1 MIKIAFDLDLVAR
14 QVLLPTLGLDV
25 TSHLENDVR
34 PVKAVVVDPW
44 GGGGPGDDWMSVVEV
59 TFVDGDH
66 AWEWM
71 NAEGMDVDDMDWH
84 LGRWPRPAVA

>member
-1 MIKIAFDLDLVAR
+1 MIKIAFDLDLDAGVA
-14 QVLLPTLGLDV
+14 PTLGLDV

-34 PVKAVVVDPW
+34 PVKAVVVDPCGP
-44 GGGGPGDDWMSVVEV
+44 GGGMPVVEV
-59 TFVDGDH
+59 TFVDEEH

-84 LGRWPRPAVA
+84 LGSHTKVA